1 MSGRLAREVAVVGV
15 GETRF
20 GELFDRGYH
29 ELVCEAGL
37 AALDDAGIARDRVE
51 AAWLGTATPGVS
63 ALAGD
68 AGTDLA
74 EPLGLRGIPATRVAN
89 YCTTGMEAV
98 RAAAFAIGS
107 GMYDTALVVGAEK
120 MRDVPARGS
129 LLARHILETHPLLA
143 KGRTAPGQF
152 ALLGTRYLETHGYDR
167 EVLAS
172 VALKNHE
179 NGARN
184 PRAHFRK
191 PITEEQWAKAPMVAS
206 PLGLYDCCPTTDGA
220 AGAVLMSREAAER
233 LGRPYVLLSGMGL
246 AAHGGYFTTQFDPD
260 SDFLGFPATRA
271 AAAQAY
277 AQAGIDEPARDLDV
291 AECHD
296 CFTITELVN
305 YEDLGL
311 CGRGQGGRMAAEG
324 RTRLGGDIP
333 VNTSGGLKA
342 CGHPIGATGVRM
354 VADVVDQLLGR
365 AGDRQ
370 VDGARRGLCH
380 TLGGPGI
387 VSCVMVLEAAS

>member
-1 MSGRLAREVAVVGV
+1 
-15 GETRF
+15 
-20 GELFDRGYH
+20 
-29 ELVCEAGL
+29 
-37 AALDDAGIARDRVE
+37 
-51 AAWLGTATPGVS
+51 
-63 ALAGD
+63 
-68 AGTDLA
+68 
-74 EPLGLRGIPATRVAN
+74 
-89 YCTTGMEAV
+89 MEAV
-98 RAAAFAIGS
+98 RAAALAIGS
-107 GMYDTALVVGAEK
+107 GMYDTTLVVGAEK

-129 LLARHILETHPLLA
+129 LLARHILETHPLLT

-152 ALLGTRYLETHGYDR
+152 ALLGTRYLEAHGYDR
-167 EVLAS
+167 EVLAA

-191 PITEEQWAKAPMVAS
+191 AITEEQWARAPMVAS

-220 AGAVLMSREAAER
+220 AAAVLMSREGAER
-233 LGRPYVLLSGMGL
+233 LGRPYALLTGMGL
-246 AAHGGYFTTQFDPD
+246 STHGGYFTTQFDPD
-260 SDFLGFPATRA
+260 SDFLGFPATRG

-277 AQAGIDEPARDLDV
+277 AQAGIDEPLRDLDV

-324 RTRLGGDIP
+324 RTRLGGDLP

-365 AGDRQ
+365 AGERQ
-370 VDGARRGLCH
+370 VEGARRGLCH